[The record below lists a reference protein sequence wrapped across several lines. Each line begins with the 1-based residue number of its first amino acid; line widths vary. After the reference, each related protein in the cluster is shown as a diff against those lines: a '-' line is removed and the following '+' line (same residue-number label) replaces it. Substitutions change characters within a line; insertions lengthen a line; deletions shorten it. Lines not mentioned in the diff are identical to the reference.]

1 MQRIFFNWTIAAIAV
16 LAPALA
22 MAGDSEDK
30 ATADQIAALLRDSGR
45 MQNYSVG
52 VQYKG
57 GTVWLTGRVANEKQ
71 MQAALQVVSD
81 IEGVEQIVNS
91 LEVAKG
97 SGRKQAGASNQATPG
112 RPAARRVSATSA
124 DLATPAGNPAEEQA
138 TPADGD
144 VTPAGFHRL
153 AGRRAARHAGPV
165 PPYAPGIGSGPPP
178 AYDQP
183 HMPNYAWPS
192 YAAYPNYAA
201 LTYPKQY
208 SASAWPY
215 IGPFYPYPQVPLGWR
230 KVSLEWDD
238 GWWYLDFFDRSNQ
251 QFDSIATEPRVVS
264 K

>member
-1 MQRIFFNWTIAAIAV
+1 MRHLFFSWTIAACAA
-16 LAPALA
+16 LAPAFA
-22 MAGDSEDK
+22 MAGDREDK
-30 ATADQIAALLRDSGR
+30 ATADEIAALLRDSGR

-52 VQYKG
+52 VQYKN
-57 GTVWLTGRVANEKQ
+57 GTVWLSGRVSSEKQ

-81 IEGVEQIVNS
+81 IEGVSQIVNS
-91 LEVAKG
+91 LQVGKTA
-97 SGRKQAGASNQATPG
+97 SRKQASGSAKNSGN
-112 RPAARRVSATSA
+112 RRVSATSA
-124 DLATPAGNPAEEQA
+124 DLAGPGMGGPGMGGEEQSMQE
-138 TPADGD
+138 DGD
-144 VTPAGFHRL
+144 VTPAGFHKL

-165 PPYAPGIGSGPPP
+165 PAYAPGTGPGNPP

-208 SASAWPY
+208 SPTAWPY

-238 GWWYLDFFDRSNQ
+238 GWWFLDFYDR
-251 QFDSIATEPRVVS
+251 THH
-264 K
+264 